1 MFFIDVQGTLIDDAT
16 KLPLNSAVEF
26 IDYLNQHHI
35 PYIVITNSTKY
46 RSEEFLAYLNGIGL
60 NIPATHYLDPL
71 MVLEDH
77 ISSDKRIAAYGSE
90 EFLNVLKS
98 MGYGLDFLKPDV
110 VLVAIKENFS
120 ADEYAQMIEFLLGGA
135 ELIGMHETSLYVK
148 NSKRYPGVGAIM
160 KMLEFATS
168 IPYSVVGKPSD
179 TFFETALELFSK
191 QQAGAHFNDIT
202 IISDDVTG
210 DLLPAQAL
218 GMRGV
223 FVLSG
228 KYRTAEEIVP
238 NLRVK
243 PDAIY
248 PDMKAVLEELWKH

>member
-1 MFFIDVQGTLIDDAT
+1 MFFIDVQGTLIDDTT
-16 KLPLNSAVEF
+16 KLPLNGAVDF
-26 IDYLNQHHI
+26 IDYLNQSTI
-35 PYIVITNSTKY
+35 PYMVITNSTKY

-71 MVLEDH
+71 MVLENH
-77 ISSDKRIAAYGSE
+77 IAHDKKIAAYGSD
-90 EFLNVLKS
+90 EFLNVLES
-98 MGYGLDFLKPDV
+98 MGYTLDFNNPDV

-120 ADEYAQMIEFLLGGA
+120 HDEYAQMIEFLLGGA
-135 ELIGMHETSLYVK
+135 ELIGMHETSLYAK

-160 KMLEFATS
+160 KMLAFATS
-168 IPYSVVGKPSD
+168 IPYSVVGKPSS
-179 TFFETALELFSK
+179 TFFETALELLTNQK
-191 QQAGAHFNDIT
+191 AGAQFSDVT

-210 DLLPAQAL
+210 DLLPAQNL

-238 NLRVK
+238 QLCVK